1 MKSYLI
7 ASTAF
12 VCMWENI
19 FVSWIGMCHLE
30 VAILKALL
38 LFKFSWISGMNDLFL
53 GRSLLLINVAS
64 QVVTQTFRFWLGSM
78 HESREFQVLSGI
90 KVSYTEIYWTICP
103 IVFLIIVAISY
114 TIISVKKILE
124 LFKDYQTQKM
134 GKVSIAMLE
143 SAQSTYSGTA
153 SGTASRTASGTASAT
168 STPLLLNTTKYN
180 PAIFN
185 GLHICVL
192 MGIGVIYVII
202 HIVVM
207 EHFKSSQFVPYET
220 WLFLKLFIELFL
232 TRLGYIYFNGV
243 SVNQI
248 MGMMN

>member
-1 MKSYLI
+1 MKSCSI

-19 FVSWIGMCHLE
+19 FISWIGMCHLE
-30 VAILKALL
+30 VAIFKALL
-38 LFKFSWISGMNDLFL
+38 LFKFSWISGMNDLFV

-64 QVVTQTFRFWLGSM
+64 QIVTQTFRFWLGSM
-78 HESREFQVLSGI
+78 HESREFQLLSGI
-90 KVSYTEIYWTICP
+90 KVSYTEIYWTIFP

-124 LFKDYQTQKM
+124 LVKDYQTQKM
-134 GKVSIAMLE
+134 GKISIAILE

-153 SGTASRTASGTASAT
+153 SGTASKT
-168 STPLLLNTTKYN
+168 STPSLFNTTKYN

-185 GLHICVL
+185 GLHICVF

-232 TRLGYIYFNGV
+232 TRVGYVYFNGV

>member
-1 MKSYLI
+1 M
-7 ASTAF
+7 F
-12 VCMWENI
+12 
-19 FVSWIGMCHLE
+19 
-30 VAILKALL
+30 KALL
-38 LFKFSWISGMNDLFL
+38 VFKFSWICGMNDLFVE
-53 GRSLLLINVAS
+53 RFLLLVNFSS
-64 QVVTQTFRFWLGSM
+64 QFITQTFRYWLGSM

-90 KVSYTEIYWTICP
+90 KVSYTIIYWTIFA

-124 LFKDYQTQKM
+124 LVKDYQTQKL
-134 GKVSIAMLE
+134 VNIAILE
-143 SAQSTYSGTA
+143 SAQSIYSGIA
-153 SGTASRTASGTASAT
+153 VGT
-168 STPLLLNTTKYN
+168 STPSLWNTTKYN

-185 GLHICVL
+185 GLHICVF
-192 MGIGVIYVII
+192 MGIGVIYMII

>member
-1 MKSYLI
+1 
-7 ASTAF
+7 
-12 VCMWENI
+12 
-19 FVSWIGMCHLE
+19 
-30 VAILKALL
+30 
-38 LFKFSWISGMNDLFL
+38 MNDLFV
-53 GRSLLLINVAS
+53 GRSLLLINFTS
-64 QVVTQTFRFWLGSM
+64 QVVTQTFRYWLGSM

-124 LFKDYQTQKM
+124 LVKDDQTQKM
-134 GKVSIAMLE
+134 GNISIAILDL
-143 SAQSTYSGTA
+143 AQSTYSGTTSGTTSGAA
-153 SGTASRTASGTASAT
+153 SGTASGTC
-168 STPLLLNTTKYN
+168 TPSLFNTTKYN

-185 GLHICVL
+185 GLHICVF
-192 MGIGVIYVII
+192 MGIGVIYIII

-220 WLFLKLFIELFL
+220 WLFLKLFIELP
-232 TRLGYIYFNGV
+232 TRLGYVYFNGV

>member
-1 MKSYLI
+1 MKSCSI

-19 FVSWIGMCHLE
+19 FISWIGMCHLE
-30 VAILKALL
+30 VAIFKALL
-38 LFKFSWISGMNDLFL
+38 LFKFSWISGMNDLFV
-53 GRSLLLINVAS
+53 GRSLLLINVTS

-78 HESREFQVLSGI
+78 HESREFQLLSGI
-90 KVSYTEIYWTICP
+90 KVSYTEIYWTIFP
-103 IVFLIIVAISY
+103 IIFLIIVAIFY

-124 LFKDYQTQKM
+124 LVKDYQTQKM
-134 GKVSIAMLE
+134 GNVSIAILE
-143 SAQSTYSGTA
+143 SAQSKYSGAASGTA
-153 SGTASRTASGTASAT
+153 SGTSA
-168 STPLLLNTTKYN
+168 PLIFNTTKYN

-185 GLHICVL
+185 GLHICVF
-192 MGIGVIYVII
+192 MGIGVIYIII

-207 EHFKSSQFVPYET
+207 EHFKSSRFVPYET
-220 WLFLKLFIELFL
+220 WLFLKLFIELP
-232 TRLGYIYFNGV
+232 TRLGYVYFNGV

>member
-1 MKSYLI
+1 
-7 ASTAF
+7 
-12 VCMWENI
+12 
-19 FVSWIGMCHLE
+19 
-30 VAILKALL
+30 
-38 LFKFSWISGMNDLFL
+38 
-53 GRSLLLINVAS
+53 
-64 QVVTQTFRFWLGSM
+64 M
-78 HESREFQVLSGI
+78 HESRCFQVLSGI

-124 LFKDYQTQKM
+124 LVKDYQTQKT
-134 GKVSIAMLE
+134 GKISIAILE
-143 SAQSTYSGTA
+143 SAQSTHSGIAVETWLA
-153 SGTASRTASGTASAT
+153 ET
-168 STPLLLNTTKYN
+168 STPSHRNPIKYN

-185 GLHICVL
+185 GLHICVF
-192 MGIGVIYVII
+192 MGIGVIYMII

-232 TRLGYIYFNGV
+232 TRLGYVYFNGV

>member
-1 MKSYLI
+1 M
-7 ASTAF
+7 F
-12 VCMWENI
+12 
-19 FVSWIGMCHLE
+19 
-30 VAILKALL
+30 KALL
-38 LFKFSWISGMNDLFL
+38 LFKFSWISGMNDLFVE
-53 GRSLLLINVAS
+53 RFLLLVNFSS
-64 QVVTQTFRFWLGSM
+64 QFITQTFRYWLGSM

-90 KVSYTEIYWTICP
+90 KVSYTEIYWTIFP

-124 LFKDYQTQKM
+124 LVKDYRTQKM
-134 GKVSIAMLE
+134 GKISVAILE
-143 SAQSTYSGTA
+143 LAQSIYSGSA
-153 SGTASRTASGTASAT
+153 SGTASKASAP
-168 STPLLLNTTKYN
+168 SLFNTTKYN
-180 PAIFN
+180 PAIFS
-185 GLHICVL
+185 GLHICVF

-232 TRLGYIYFNGV
+232 TRLGYVFFHGV

-248 MGMMN
+248 MGMMK